1 MKLWRLHPIPVK
13 KSPLIYVFPFVGV
26 SLLALNASAATS
38 GSLNDTD
45 FSQPGFSINP
55 GDAVVATLRDKEGT
69 GYGVLNEERGGHL
82 SLSRDVTVT
91 SNDGAP
97 WSRGIMINGDASSL
111 SADRLVVNSSGT
123 FAEGIAVNGDDVQVE
138 LGSNSRINVTSQ
150 KDPVQAAGIYLRGNS
165 QLTANGLVVATDGNN
180 TEGLHIDN
188 EGTRANLGENS
199 SITTAGRN
207 SAGIYIFG
215 ANGDPQ
221 NGLAS
226 LTASRLNI
234 HTSGDNAYGINIQS
248 SSDVQLGTG
257 STVTTSGTNAI
268 GIWAVG
274 EGGQLRGDALTI
286 NTRGA
291 GASAL
296 EAGYGAQVD
305 IGSGSQLFSS
315 GGMGIAAVGS
325 GTVVSY
331 RGDQSRRNTVSSL
344 AGAAVSAQSGAEL
357 NLAYTQVG
365 ASGQHQPDKPGY
377 GLWAITGGRING
389 EALTIQG
396 ASGNRGIYATSDGN
410 VTLTNSLSV
419 AMANADDI
427 AMMTDRDDNYGPGA
441 GHIHASGVINLLGGV
456 NAADGSID
464 MVMQPG
470 SVWTGASTVANE
482 NGALL
487 NVTMNDSRWDI
498 THDSRVSSLQMADSQ
513 ISFTAG
519 TPGTTL
525 TVGRLSG
532 NGHFALKTDIVGD
545 GGGVNNRSD
554 KIVVTE
560 ASAGNHLLDFTNQG
574 SAATNGNETLTVVK
588 TPDGKAT
595 FTGTHNVE
603 LGGYLYELHK
613 QGTDWVLRAAVPDTP
628 EIPPDNGDDVTPPD
642 DGDDIT
648 PPDTPENN
656 NNGQPDKPSG
666 PITTAAD
673 AGANFLNIGY
683 LLNFA
688 ETQTLMQRMGDLRQ
702 SRRGGNMWIRGYA
715 GRFDSFSGGKLSE
728 FTLDYS
734 GTQFGAD
741 KRFFD
746 DIPLY
751 TGVFMSMTHASP
763 DYRSGD
769 GTVKAHS
776 VGVYGSWM
784 AANGF
789 YSDAVLKYT
798 HLKNSFNV
806 LDSEGQ
812 SVEGQGNSGGVS
824 LSVEAGRKFS
834 LSHEAAG
841 NGFYLEPQGQLTWS
855 HQNASHLHASNG
867 LRIGLSSYESLLGRA
882 SMLLGYEVSRRDI
895 ALNVYLKSGY
905 LHEFKGDAGYQ
916 LNGSPEQHRFGGGW
930 WNNGLGIS
938 AQFKQR
944 HTLYLDV
951 DSSTGHQFN
960 QRTANLGYRYSF

>member
-1 MKLWRLHPIPVK
+1 MKLWRLQRIPVQK
-13 KSPLIYVFPFVGV
+13 TPLICIFPFVGAG
-26 SLLALNASAATS
+26 LLAFNADVSAATF
-38 GSLNDTD
+38 GSLNDID
-45 FSQPGFSINP
+45 FSQPGFSVNP
-55 GDAVVATLRDKEGT
+55 GDTVVATLSDKEGT
-69 GYGVLNEERGGHL
+69 GYGVLNEERGGHF

-97 WSRGIMINGDASSL
+97 WSRGIMINGAASIL
-111 SADRLVVNSSGT
+111 SADHLVVNSSGT
-123 FAEGIAVNGDDVQVE
+123 FAEGIAVNGDEVQVD
-138 LGSNSRINVTSQ
+138 LGANSRINVTSQ
-150 KDPVQAAGIYLRGNS
+150 GEPVQAAGIYLRGNS
-165 QLTANGLVVATDGNN
+165 QLTANGLVIAADGNN

-221 NGLAS
+221 NGQAS
-226 LTASRLNI
+226 LAASRLNI
-234 HTSGDNAYGINIQS
+234 HTSGANAYGINIQS
-248 SSDVQLGTG
+248 GSDVQLGTG
-257 STVTTSGTNAI
+257 SSVTTSGASAI

-274 EGGQLRGDALTI
+274 EKVHLRGDALTI

-296 EAGYGAQVD
+296 EAGYGAQAD
-305 IGSGSQLFSS
+305 IGPGSQLFSA
-315 GGMGIAAVGS
+315 GGMGLASVGT

-331 RGDQSRRNTVSSL
+331 RGDQSNQNTVTSGAGVAASS
-344 AGAAVSAQSGAEL
+344 QSGGVL
-357 NLAYTQVG
+357 NLAHTQITV
-365 ASGQHQPDKPGY
+365 AGQHQPEKPGS
-377 GLWAITGGRING
+377 GLWAITGGQING

-396 ASGNRGIYATSDGN
+396 ASGNRGVYVTSDGE
-410 VTLTNSLSV
+410 VTLTDSLSV
-419 AMANADDI
+419 AMEDADEI
-427 AMMTDRDDNYGPGA
+427 AMMTDRDEDYGPGA
-441 GHIHASGVINLLGGV
+441 GRIHASGVINLLGGV
-456 NAADGSID
+456 NAASGSID
-464 MVMQPG
+464 MAMQPG
-470 SVWTGASTVANE
+470 SVWTGASSVAHE
-482 NGALL
+482 NGAVL
-487 NVTMNDSRWDI
+487 NVAMTDSRWNV
-498 THDSRVSSLQMADSQ
+498 THDSGVSTLQMADSQ
-513 ISFTAG
+513 VSFTAG
-519 TPGTTL
+519 HPGTTL

-532 NGHFALKTDIVGD
+532 NGRFALKTDIVGD

-560 ASAGNHLLDFTNQG
+560 ASTGNHQLDFTNQG
-574 SAATNGNETLTVVK
+574 SAATNGNEILTVVE
-588 TPDGKAT
+588 TPDGNAT

-613 QGTDWVLRAAVPDTP
+613 RGTDWILRAASPDTP
-628 EIPPDNGDDVTPPD
+628 EIPPDDGEDTTPPV
-642 DGDDIT
+642 
-648 PPDTPENN
+648 PPEDND
-656 NNGQPDKPSG
+656 NGQPDEPGG
-666 PITTAAD
+666 PITSTAD

-715 GRFDSFSGGKLSE
+715 GRFDRFSGGKLSQ

-741 KRFFD
+741 KQFFD

-776 VGVYGSWM
+776 AGFYGSWM

-812 SVEGQGNSGGVS
+812 SVGGQGNSGGVS
-824 LSVEAGRKFS
+824 LSVEAGRKFT
-834 LSHEAAG
+834 LSNEAPR

-882 SMLLGYEVSRRDI
+882 SMLLGYDVSHRDI
-895 ALNVYLKSGY
+895 TLNVYLKSGY

-916 LNGSPEQHRFGGGW
+916 LNGSPERHRFRGGW